1 MNVKKVGYKKVWG
14 NKMKIKDVERW
25 RDWLNEI
32 YDVLEMESNPA
43 NDDVADAMNKLS
55 DLIDEMYNLEQKL
68 KKQNNR
74 RAETVKR
81 WQEAIDSYIQA
92 KKDVKNLTVEEQE

>member
-1 MNVKKVGYKKVWG
+1 
-14 NKMKIKDVERW
+14 MKIKDVERW

-43 NDDVADAMNKLS
+43 NEDVADAMNKLS

-68 KKQNNR
+68 KKQNSR
-74 RAETVKR
+74 RVETVKR

-92 KKDVKNLTVEEQE
+92 KKG

>member
-1 MNVKKVGYKKVWG
+1 MKV
-14 NKMKIKDVERW
+14 KDVERW

-43 NDDVADAMNKLS
+43 NDDVVDAMNKLS

-68 KKQNNR
+68 KKQNSR
-74 RAETVKR
+74 RMETVKK
-81 WQEAIDSYIQA
+81 WQEAIDSWIQEN
-92 KKDVKNLTVEEQE
+92 KNVENLTVEEQK

>member
-1 MNVKKVGYKKVWG
+1 
-14 NKMKIKDVERW
+14 MKIKDVERW

-43 NDDVADAMNKLS
+43 NEDVADAMNKLS

-74 RAETVKR
+74 RMETVKK

-92 KKDVKNLTVEEQE
+92 KKDVGEID

>member
-1 MNVKKVGYKKVWG
+1 
-14 NKMKIKDVERW
+14 MKIKDVERW

-74 RAETVKR
+74 RMETVKR

-92 KKDVKNLTVEEQE
+92 KKDAGEIN